1 MARIP
6 QTFIDDLLTRVDI
19 IDVIDKRVPLKKTG
33 SNYSARCPFHNEK
46 TPSFTASARKQFY
59 YCFGCGASGNAIGFL
74 MQHDN
79 LSFIEAIEQLA
90 QHVGMTVPVETSSN
104 QDNDERRQ
112 LYTIM
117 QRANDFYQQQLRQ
130 HPDAEQGKVYLKKR
144 GLSGQIAKT
153 FQVGFAPAGWNN
165 LQQHLQDVPT
175 DKLIACGLLIKND
188 KGKVYDRFRNRI
200 MFPIRD
206 RQGRVIGFGGRVL
219 GDDTPKYLNSPETAI
234 FHKGTELY
242 GLYEALQA
250 NRQLEQILVVEG
262 YMDVI
267 ALAQHEVLNTVATLG
282 TATTKANAERLFRQA
297 NNITFCFDGDAAGRN
312 AAWRA
317 LENILPLLEDGLNI
331 HFMFLP
337 EGEDPDSMV
346 RQLGKAKFTEL
357 LTTAMPLSIFL
368 LNHLGDNCDLN
379 SLDGRSRL
387 VKLAEPLI
395 KQIPGKVF
403 QQLLL
408 IELAKRAQMDE
419 NQLRALLGIEN
430 IPTATSTAA
439 PKKPID
445 PQKPSLMQRA
455 ISLILQY
462 PESVKYIKN
471 PNDYQILELPGAP
484 ILLKCLD
491 LLINDPTLSTG
502 ALLEYWRDEAIAPQ
516 LAKLAMRK
524 LEGLERLSSEQIGIE
539 LEATLERLSFTAK
552 EQKLANLHRQYAAGE
567 LDQAGKQT
575 YSALLTEQR
584 MQTRNKK

>member
-33 SNYSARCPFHNEK
+33 TNYAARCPFHNEK
-46 TPSFTASARKQFY
+46 TPSFTASSRKQFY

-79 LSFIEAIEQLA
+79 LSFVEAIEQLA
-90 QHVGMTVPVETSSN
+90 QQVGMTIPVETSSN
-104 QDNDERRQ
+104 NDTDERRQ

-117 QRANDFYQQQLRQ
+117 QHANEFYQQQLRQ
-130 HPDAEQGKVYLKKR
+130 HPDAENIKNYLKDR

-153 FQVGFAPAGWNN
+153 FEIGFAPAGWDN
-165 LQQHLQDVPT
+165 LQKYLSDVAPE
-175 DKLIACGLLIKND
+175 KLIACGLLIKND
-188 KGKVYDRFRNRI
+188 KGKIYDRFRDRI

-219 GDDTPKYLNSPETAI
+219 GDGTPKYLNSPETAI

-250 NRQLEQILVVEG
+250 TRHLEQILVVEG

-267 ALAQHEVLNTVATLG
+267 ALAQYKINNAVATLG

-297 NNITFCFDGDAAGRN
+297 SNVVFCFDGDTAGRT

-317 LENILPLLEDGLNI
+317 LENILPLLDDGLNI
-331 HFMFLP
+331 HFMFLS
-337 EGEDPDSMV
+337 EGEDPDSTV
-346 RQLGKAKFTEL
+346 RNVDTSRFQEL
-357 LTTAMPLSIFL
+357 INNATPLSVFL
-368 LNHLGDNCDLN
+368 LNHLSSSTDLS

-387 VKLAEPLI
+387 VKLAEPLL

-408 IELAKRAQMDE
+408 SELAKRAQMDAG
-419 NQLRALLGIEN
+419 QLRALLNLKTIVEPVKH
-430 IPTATSTAA
+430 IQV
-439 PKKPID
+439 KQRFEKQD
-445 PQKPSLMQRA
+445 PSLMQRA

-462 PESVKYIKN
+462 PETVKYLEN
-471 PNDYQILELPGAP
+471 TTDYNNLELAGTP
-484 ILLKCLD
+484 ILTSLFN
-491 LLINDPTLSTG
+491 LLTTDTNLTTGTLLEHWRNDPL
-502 ALLEYWRDEAIAPQ
+502 APQ

-524 LEGLERLSSEQIGIE
+524 LEGMEKLSIEKISKELADTLARL
-539 LEATLERLSFTAK
+539 AFDAK
-552 EQKLANLHRQYAAGE
+552 EQKLSILHEKYAAGE
-567 LDQAGKQT
+567 LDQAGKQA

-584 MQTRNKK
+584 MHTKK

>member
-6 QTFIDDLLTRVDI
+6 QTFIDDLLARVDI
-19 IDVIDKRVPLKKTG
+19 IDVIDKRLPLKKTG
-33 SNYSARCPFHNEK
+33 SNYAARCPFHNEK

-90 QHVGMTVPVETSSN
+90 QQVGMTIPIETSEHRDPN
-104 QDNDERRQ
+104 ERQQ
-112 LYTIM
+112 LYHIM
-117 QRANDFYQQQLRQ
+117 QRANEFYQQQLRQ
-130 HPDAEQGKVYLKKR
+130 HPDAEQSKHYLKER

-153 FQVGFAPAGWNN
+153 FQIGFAPPGWNN
-165 LQQHLQDVPT
+165 LQQHLQDVSS
-175 DKLIACGLLIKND
+175 DKLIACGLLIKNE

-234 FHKGTELY
+234 FQKGTELY
-242 GLYEALQA
+242 GLYEALQSH
-250 NRQLEQILVVEG
+250 RHLQRLLVVEG

-267 ALAQHEVLNTVATLG
+267 ALAQHKILNAVATLG
-282 TATTKANAERLFRQA
+282 TATTKANVERLFRQA
-297 NNITFCFDGDAAGRN
+297 SNITFCFDGDTAGRT

-317 LENILPLLEDGLNI
+317 LENILPSLEDGLNV
-331 HFMFLP
+331 HFIFLP

-346 RQLGKAKFTEL
+346 RKLGKAKFEQL
-357 LTTAMPLSIFL
+357 LENAIPLSVFL
-368 LNHLGDNCDLN
+368 LNHLAENCDLN
-379 SLDGRSRL
+379 ALDGRSRL
-387 VKLAEPLI
+387 VKLAEPLM
-395 KQIPGKVF
+395 KLIPGKVF

-408 IELAKRAQMDE
+408 IELAKRAKMDE
-419 NQLRALLGIEN
+419 NQLRTLLGIDGASATN
-430 IPTATSTAA
+430 SPTVTV
-439 PKKPID
+439 PKTLAR
-445 PQKPSLMQRA
+445 QKPSLMQRA

-462 PESVKYIKN
+462 PESVKYLKKTEK
-471 PNDYQILELPGAP
+471 YQTLDLPGTP

-502 ALLEYWRDEAIAPQ
+502 ALLEHWRDDATASQ

-524 LEGLERLSSEQIGIE
+524 LEGLEKLSIEQIAVE
-539 LEATLERLSFTAK
+539 LEATLERLLFTAK
-552 EQKLANLHRQYAAGE
+552 EQKLANLHQRYAAGE
-567 LDQAGKQT
+567 LDQAGKVA

-584 MQTRNKK
+584 MHTKE